1 MAEKL
6 KIVVCDKGKTK
17 VYMDGVEVN
26 GIKRIE
32 FDHDMPDYRPEHKIT
47 YVTQVASHKGD
58 GK

>member
-17 VYMDGVEVN
+17 VYMDGIEVN

-32 FDHDMPDYRPEHKIT
+32 FDHDAGYLPEHKIT
-47 YVTQVASHKGD
+47 YDTAKAAYKGD
-58 GK
+58 VE